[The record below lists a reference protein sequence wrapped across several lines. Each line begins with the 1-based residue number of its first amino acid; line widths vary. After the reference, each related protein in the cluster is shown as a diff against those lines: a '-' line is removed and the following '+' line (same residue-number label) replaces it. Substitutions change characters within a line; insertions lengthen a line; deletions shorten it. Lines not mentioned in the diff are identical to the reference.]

1 MRKCIVME
9 KENINREKETTTL
22 GVGGHKLWDK
32 GLPTDQKIDI
42 FTVGN
47 DRQLDLVLAKYDI
60 KATLAHAKMLH
71 KIKLLSDQ
79 DISDIEKELNNLAV
93 AIEEGSFVIEDQFED
108 VHSKIEFELTKRIGD
123 AGKRIHTARSRNDQV
138 LVAMHLYLKDELL
151 QIKSLVKELSQNL
164 LTSAEKHKDVLLPGY
179 THLQIAMPSSF
190 GLWFSA
196 YAESFVDDLYFVNA
210 AIKVVDQNPLGSAA
224 GYGSS
229 FPIDREFTTRELG
242 FETLKYNVVAAQM
255 SRGKSEKSAAFAM
268 SSVAGT
274 LSKLA
279 MDVCLYMS
287 QNFNFMSIPSEL
299 TTGSSIMP
307 HKKNPDVFEL
317 IRGKCNKI
325 QALPYE
331 LSLLTNNLPSGYH
344 RDLQL
349 LKEGIIPAIQDMKAS
364 LEMAI
369 YAFEQVKVNK
379 DILNDDKYD
388 YLFSVDTLNE
398 LVMQGMS
405 FRDAYV
411 KIGLDIENGKYKPEK
426 NTKHSHIGSINNLCL
441 NNIEAKLKQV

>member
-1 MRKCIVME
+1 M
-9 KENINREKETTTL
+9 
-22 GVGGHKLWDK
+22 KLWDK

-47 DRQLDLVLAKYDI
+47 DRQLDLVIAKYDVR
-60 KATLAHAKMLH
+60 ATLAHAKMLH
-71 KIKLLSDQ
+71 KIELLTDK
-79 DISDIEKELNNLAV
+79 DISTIEIELKILAEQ
-93 AIEEGSFVIEDQFED
+93 IEDGTFIIEDQFED
-108 VHSKIEFELTKRIGD
+108 VHSKIEFELTKKIGD

-151 QIKSLVKELSQNL
+151 QIKSQIKELSENL
-164 LTSAEKHKDVLLPGY
+164 LDAAELYKEVLLPGY

-196 YAESFVDDLYFVNA
+196 YAESFVDDLHFINA
-210 AIKVVDQNPLGSAA
+210 ALKVVDQNPLGSAA

-229 FPIDREFTTRELG
+229 FPIDREFTTKELG
-242 FETLKYNVVAAQM
+242 FEILKYNVVAAQM
-255 SRGKSEKSAAFAM
+255 SRGKSEKSTAFAM

-287 QNFNFMSIPSEL
+287 QNFDFMSIPSEF

-349 LKEGIIPAIQDMKAS
+349 LKEGIVPAIQDLKAS

-369 YAFEQVKVNK
+369 YALKNVKINET
-379 DILNDDKYD
+379 ILDDNKYD

-398 LVMQGMS
+398 LVMKGMS

-411 KIGLDIENGKYKPEK
+411 KIGLDIENGNYKPEK
-426 NTKHSHIGSINNLCL
+426 NTKHSHLGSINNLCL
-441 NNIEAKLKQV
+441 DDIKKKLESV